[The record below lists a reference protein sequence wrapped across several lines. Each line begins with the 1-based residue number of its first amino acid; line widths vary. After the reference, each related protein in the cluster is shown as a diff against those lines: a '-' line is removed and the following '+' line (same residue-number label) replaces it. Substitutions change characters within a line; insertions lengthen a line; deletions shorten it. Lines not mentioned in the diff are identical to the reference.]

1 MITPKL
7 SIILR
12 IDLANDKIVAAV
24 PKLTSPHLISAI
36 PVLKNENSP
45 RIRATAPV
53 ITAAIPANL
62 SRLWV
67 YAPPSISLRGFITS
81 MHAFNTLPRA

>member
-1 MITPKL
+1 MIIPKL

-12 IDLANDKIVAAV
+12 IALANDKTVVAV

-45 RIRATAPV
+45 RIRATEPV

-62 SRLWV
+62 SRLLV
-67 YAPPSISLRGFITS
+67 YAPASISLRGFITS
-81 MHAFNTLPRA
+81 MHAFSTLPRA